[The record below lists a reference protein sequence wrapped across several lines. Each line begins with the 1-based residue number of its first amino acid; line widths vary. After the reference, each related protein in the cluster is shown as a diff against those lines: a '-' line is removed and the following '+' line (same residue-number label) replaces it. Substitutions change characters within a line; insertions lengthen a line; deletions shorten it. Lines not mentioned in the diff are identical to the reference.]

1 VVNYWYGNAL
11 VFTRNDVLDGVGF
24 RMTEVMSNLYQM
36 MVILYAISIMLYFI
50 DYFYK
55 KAFIR
60 RSAFWLISIVWV
72 MQTSFIVLNIIET
85 KRFPILSLSEGIYFY
100 AWLLVT
106 LSIFL
111 HCIARVDLPVFFIN
125 ILGFIFMTIRLFAPN
140 NLNPVL
146 KTLESE
152 MLFIHISFAIFA
164 YAAFSVSF
172 VFSIL
177 YLILYHLLKKK
188 KYTNIW
194 SRLPSLTQMD
204 QWMNYSIIIGI
215 PIMLIS
221 LLLGLEYAFMKVD
234 SVSILDIKIITSF
247 IILIIY
253 MVVLILKRSGKM
265 TGTSFAWI
273 QIYAYFIV
281 LINFFLG
288 SKFSHFHLWY

>member
-1 VVNYWYGNAL
+1 
-11 VFTRNDVLDGVGF
+11 LDGEGF

-36 MVILYAISIMLYFI
+36 MVVLYAISIMLYFT

-55 KAFIR
+55 KDFIR

-72 MQTSFIVLNIIET
+72 MQTAFIIINIFET

-111 HCIARVDLPVFFIN
+111 HCIARVDLPVFFVN
-125 ILGFIFMTIRLFAPN
+125 ILGFVFMTIRLFAPN

-164 YAAFSVSF
+164 YAAFSISF

-177 YLILYHLLKKK
+177 YLVLYRLLKKK
-188 KYTNIW
+188 KYTKIW
-194 SRLPSLTQMD
+194 SRLPSLTQMT

-215 PIMLIS
+215 PILVIS
-221 LLLGLEYAFMKVD
+221 ILLGLESAFMKVD
-234 SVSILDIKIITSF
+234 SVSIFDAKIVGSF
-247 IILIIY
+247 VILIIY
-253 MVVLILKRSGKM
+253 VVVLLLKQRGKI

-273 QIYAYFIV
+273 QIYAYFVV

-288 SKFSHFHLWY
+288 SKLSHFHLWY

>member
-1 VVNYWYGNAL
+1 
-11 VFTRNDVLDGVGF
+11 
-24 RMTEVMSNLYQM
+24 MTEVMSNLYQM
-36 MVILYAISIMLYFI
+36 MVVLYAISIMLYFT

-55 KAFIR
+55 KDFIR

-72 MQTSFIVLNIIET
+72 MQTAFIIINIFET

-111 HCIARVDLPVFFIN
+111 HCIARVDLPVFFVN
-125 ILGFIFMTIRLFAPN
+125 ILGFVFMTIRLFAPN

-164 YAAFSVSF
+164 YAAFSISF

-177 YLILYHLLKKK
+177 YLVLYRLLKKK
-188 KYTNIW
+188 KYTKIW
-194 SRLPSLTQMD
+194 SRLPSLTQMT

-215 PIMLIS
+215 PILVIS
-221 LLLGLEYAFMKVD
+221 ILLGLESAFMKVD
-234 SVSILDIKIITSF
+234 SVSIFDAKIVGSF
-247 IILIIY
+247 VILIIY
-253 MVVLILKRSGKM
+253 VVVLLLKQRGKI

-273 QIYAYFIV
+273 QIYAYFVV

-288 SKFSHFHLWY
+288 SKLSHFHLWY